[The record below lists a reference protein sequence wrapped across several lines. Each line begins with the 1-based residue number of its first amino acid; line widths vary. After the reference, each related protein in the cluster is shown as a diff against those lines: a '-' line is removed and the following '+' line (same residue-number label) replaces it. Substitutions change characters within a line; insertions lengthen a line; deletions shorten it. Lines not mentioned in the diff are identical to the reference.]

1 MMYYGLALRYF
12 FIMTFLLL
20 LSGLWMFILNTSLSI
35 EGTAAYYAPK
45 SFHGLLDTVS
55 PHLFGMG
62 LIIFILTHFFAIL
75 KGIKQEDFKTFSLLF
90 ILVMLLENLSGFFI
104 TEDGLIL
111 SAVKLVST
119 LLFVVYTCVA
129 MWKLLGTYNNR

>member
-12 FIMTFLLL
+12 LVMTLLLL

-35 EGTAAYYAPK
+35 EGTTAYYAPK
-45 SFHGLLDTVS
+45 SFHGILDTVS

-75 KGIKQEDFKTFSLLF
+75 KGVKQENFKTFSILF
-90 ILVMLLENLSGFFI
+90 VLVMLLENMSGFFI

-111 SAVKLVST
+111 SLVKLLST
-119 LLFVVYTCVA
+119 FLFVVYTCVA
-129 MWKLLGTYNNR
+129 MWKLLFLKL

>member
-1 MMYYGLALRYF
+1 MMNYTIALRYF
-12 FIMTFLLL
+12 FAMTLLL
-20 LSGLWMFILNTSLSI
+20 LFTGVWMFVLNTSLSI
-35 EGTAAYYAPK
+35 EGTTAYYAPK
-45 SFHGLLDTVS
+45 SFHGLIETVS

-75 KGIKQEDFKTFSLLF
+75 KGVKQENFKTFSLLF
-90 ILVMLLENLSGFFI
+90 VLVMLLENLSAFFI

-111 SAVKLVST
+111 PVVKLLST

-129 MWKLLGTYNNR
+129 MWKLLFLKQ